1 MVPIFEKGVNMEGSG
16 TNQHMFRREYF
27 GKSLS
32 TLCGGFLVVLT
43 IAIGCFLL
51 AKGMLSFTQFHH
63 SVSEFLLSGLETD
76 GYRSR
81 RWTDRCGDL
90 HLGLYPDLRGR
101 TGHCHSF

>member
-43 IAIGCFLL
+43 IAMAASSWRKACFRL
-51 AKGMLSFTQFHH
+51 
-63 SVSEFLLSGLETD
+63 
-76 GYRSR
+76 
-81 RWTDRCGDL
+81 
-90 HLGLYPDLRGR
+90 
-101 TGHCHSF
+101 HSFITL